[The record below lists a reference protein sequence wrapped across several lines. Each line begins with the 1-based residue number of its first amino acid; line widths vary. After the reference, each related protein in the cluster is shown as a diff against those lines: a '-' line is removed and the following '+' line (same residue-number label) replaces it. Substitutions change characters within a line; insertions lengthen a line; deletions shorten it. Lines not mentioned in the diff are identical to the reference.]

1 MRGGPRMM
9 CSPYLTGSLALML
22 VLVTFNYWSV
32 STNNFDLVKEVKL
45 MQTQLKTG
53 SGTIQERERETAGL
67 KEELKTVRQALEKCR
82 GEKAT
87 LESVKE
93 SLKICN
99 TEKQTCESD
108 KVSELEQARKEAKK
122 VKDNMLNES
131 AQLKEEKE
139 ALEIQRRK
147 LEEELKEANNS
158 IADLRGEV
166 SSLRAEQLK
175 PKSAARPALRLT
187 GGEGVGEH
195 GRGQLPDVDPKA
207 VSVVQKETR
216 GMVFHLD
223 PSGRN
228 YLPILP
234 RGNPKAPRPPPLHSV
249 MELGQGRKES
259 IDAPPRRTTKS
270 KEDLQSPKDS
280 PPILSPKPEKD
291 PGSSRSKR
299 HLPIAGSGGI
309 IEPLPPGGP
318 SSPKPRGISSSSST
332 KSGGLVDN
340 IGGVMPVPNNLDQAE
355 DDAHIPEHKNG
366 PDGNTVLEDDDQ
378 DPDGQIDETVD
389 PEKQQFLQ
397 EKALK
402 DETKDIVVEGSKE
415 GVGKGKRDEQED
427 INNESVNRS
436 GSFKV
441 ET

>member
-9 CSPYLTGSLALML
+9 CSPYLTGSLALLL

-67 KEELKTVRQALEKCR
+67 KDELKTVRQALEKCR

-87 LESVKE
+87 LESVNE

-108 KVSELEQARKEAKK
+108 KVSELAQARKEAKK

-139 ALEIQRRK
+139 VLEMQRRK

-158 IADLRGEV
+158 ITDLRGEV

-175 PKSAARPALRLT
+175 PKSAARPTLRLT
-187 GGEGVGEH
+187 ETEGGGEGVGEH

-216 GMVFHLD
+216 G
-223 PSGRN
+223 SG
-228 YLPILP
+228 
-234 RGNPKAPRPPPLHSV
+234 S
-249 MELGQGRKES
+249 
-259 IDAPPRRTTKS
+259 
-270 KEDLQSPKDS
+270 
-280 PPILSPKPEKD
+280 
-291 PGSSRSKR
+291 
-299 HLPIAGSGGI
+299 I

-340 IGGVMPVPNNLDQAE
+340 IGGVMPVPNNEAE

-378 DPDGQIDETVD
+378 DPDGQIGETVD
-389 PEKQQFLQ
+389 LEKQQFLQ
-397 EKALK
+397 EKAMK
-402 DETKDIVVEGSKE
+402 
-415 GVGKGKRDEQED
+415 
-427 INNESVNRS
+427 
-436 GSFKV
+436 
-441 ET
+441 

>member
-1 MRGGPRMM
+1 MM

-139 ALEIQRRK
+139 ALEMQKRK
-147 LEEELKEANNS
+147 LEEDLKEANNS
-158 IADLRGEV
+158 ITDLRGEV

-175 PKSAARPALRLT
+175 PKPAARPALRLT
-187 GGEGVGEH
+187 GGEGGGEGVGEH

-216 GMVFHLD
+216 G
-223 PSGRN
+223 
-228 YLPILP
+228 
-234 RGNPKAPRPPPLHSV
+234 
-249 MELGQGRKES
+249 
-259 IDAPPRRTTKS
+259 
-270 KEDLQSPKDS
+270 
-280 PPILSPKPEKD
+280 
-291 PGSSRSKR
+291 
-299 HLPIAGSGGI
+299 SGGI

-318 SSPKPRGISSSSST
+318 SSPKPRGSSS

-355 DDAHIPEHKNG
+355 DDAHIPEHQNG

-397 EKALK
+397 EKAMK

-415 GVGKGKRDEQED
+415 GVGKGKRELVDDDEEED
-427 INNESVNRS
+427 TNVEPVNRS

>member
-1 MRGGPRMM
+1 MM

-67 KEELKTVRQALEKCR
+67 KDELKTVRQALEKCR

-131 AQLKEEKE
+131 AQLKEEK
-139 ALEIQRRK
+139 
-147 LEEELKEANNS
+147 LKEASNS
-158 IADLRGEV
+158 ITDLKGEV

-175 PKSAARPALRLT
+175 PKPAARPALRLSGGEG

-216 GMVFHLD
+216 
-223 PSGRN
+223 
-228 YLPILP
+228 
-234 RGNPKAPRPPPLHSV
+234 
-249 MELGQGRKES
+249 
-259 IDAPPRRTTKS
+259 
-270 KEDLQSPKDS
+270 
-280 PPILSPKPEKD
+280 
-291 PGSSRSKR
+291 
-299 HLPIAGSGGI
+299 GSGGI

-397 EKALK
+397 EKAMK

-415 GVGKGKRDEQED
+415 GVGKGKRELVDEEGED
-427 INNESVNRS
+427 TDVEPVNRS